1 MRFFEKMGA
10 ALGFGESVQKTA
22 QAALERTHERAK
34 QAEPFAEVE
43 GPMHDSVGEEEWFY
57 ETADP
62 RYGVYETYL
71 ESHRSLKEAPGSDWE
86 KQRFLEM
93 KIAILRDALA
103 TEQAKSGDFT
113 TLVDLIRQWEEF
125 ANMETIERGVD
136 IVGEIIDLNRT
147 IEGMSVDYQNEK
159 KKQEAA
165 SFEERL
171 RVYLAKDEETRQ
183 CNDELDAVGYDVRSA
198 EYKNWLKSTE
208 EQRALWGQFSKSEQ
222 ENLMDAGIHFKR
234 GADMLRE
241 ALAKRGEAQEEQKN
255 KTA

>member
-22 QAALERTHERAK
+22 QEALERTHERTK
-34 QAEPFAEVE
+34 RAEPFAEVE
-43 GPMHDSVGEEEWFY
+43 GPVHDSVGEEEWFD

-103 TEQAKSGDFT
+103 TEQAKPGDFT
-113 TLVDLIRQWEEF
+113 TLIDLIRQWEEI
-125 ANMETIERGVD
+125 ANMEAVERGVD
-136 IVGEIIDLNRT
+136 VVEEIIDISDMIND
-147 IEGMSVDYQNEK
+147 IEASNQIKKNER
-159 KKQEAA
+159 EAA

-171 RVYLAKDEETRQ
+171 RVYLAKDEETRR
-183 CNDELDAVGYDVRSA
+183 CNDALDAVGYDVGSE
-198 EYKNWLKSTE
+198 EYKNWLKNTE
-208 EQRALWGQFSKSEQ
+208 EQRALWGQFSKAEQ

-241 ALAKRGEAQEEQKN
+241 VLAKRGKGQEEQKN
-255 KTA
+255 QTA